1 MTDSIQRDVNQED
14 LTHGS
19 TCEPEVPLGYLII
32 TNESVDIWCAAITD
46 RRKLIG
52 RKHDCDIVVPARFV
66 CTSRHHAEIWGD
78 RSSIKMRDLG
88 STGGT
93 QINGVL
99 IDKDQE
105 AALVVGDRI
114 WLGGLEMQLVSD
126 LPVQR
131 KLFAETGVYIDEAA
145 ESVNPD
151 LLSIAPSRTLLA
163 DLTKAEFAIV
173 LWICRGYYKDEEIGK
188 QLHRSPNT
196 IRTQVNS
203 IFRKL
208 GVHSRTELVRLIKCS
223 SQDAGTQMSTL
234 DK

>member
-1 MTDSIQRDVNQED
+1 MNHSIQRDGDQQD
-14 LTHGS
+14 PASAPH
-19 TCEPEVPLGYLII
+19 CEPEVPLGYLTI
-32 TNESVDIWCAAITD
+32 TNESVDIWCAAITN
-46 RRKLIG
+46 RRKTIG

-66 CTSRHHAEIWGD
+66 CTSRRHAEIWGD
-78 RSSIKMRDLG
+78 RSSIKMRDVG

-114 WLGGLEMQLVSD
+114 WLGGLEMQLVGD

-151 LLSIAPSRTLLA
+151 LLSISPSRTLLA

-223 SQDAGTQMSTL
+223 SKDAGTQMSTIQR
-234 DK
+234 